1 MLPKVIKNEMDID
14 EAMKN
19 LLLDDFSV
27 YGDDAALFAKTQKRI
42 SDNTYTVTIPMSYIR
57 ILSVLPEENQPKDGR
72 LAVYVIDAGGI
83 NEIFLDLNLGA
94 KNNAGLW
101 NREDGKERE
110 NSTKPAADP
119 AKVMRTALG
128 RMMAR
133 TIPEIS
139 FYPVVNGQKADN
151 KEVVEELKRTRLLFQ
166 AAGKTYII
174 SQFALPTLGQRIE
187 LKGKALQEPC
197 LERDIFI
204 AKRLQS
210 KKNIQF
216 VIKAAN
222 GLGKV
227 FMAASD
233 VYKPLPMT
241 VIEQIYHEFGAE
253 DGLGKKMRCEGW
265 EIDHSMS
272 RIRFSFLDYGKASEM
287 AFLYGLDENEA
298 AIPGVEIISS
308 DIGDYAF
315 TIRGF
320 WKVKRG
326 YLYSDEVSRKHTGE
340 IDVEEIIDE
349 VRHTIFERY
358 TLLPERFMEL
368 LETDIT
374 PDSVREA
381 AEALKRAR
389 QAVPDTGATGIMP
402 DDAVGSTADDDTA
415 ARAREALERAE
426 KRANR
431 QFRDHSKL
439 LDGIVKKIMKVI
451 TTSSLQY
458 KKDWTERVVEDLDPA
473 VSYTAYD
480 IMSLILDTQIMTRS
494 DNTAEKMRKSM
505 MKLPYLDYAR
515 YRDDVIDKLTLFRT
529 RNKENSDEA
538 EENAANQLCLLPA

>member
-1 MLPKVIKNEMDID
+1 
-14 EAMKN
+14 
-19 LLLDDFSV
+19 
-27 YGDDAALFAKTQKRI
+27 
-42 SDNTYTVTIPMSYIR
+42 
-57 ILSVLPEENQPKDGR
+57 
-72 LAVYVIDAGGI
+72 
-83 NEIFLDLNLGA
+83 
-94 KNNAGLW
+94 
-101 NREDGKERE
+101 
-110 NSTKPAADP
+110 
-119 AKVMRTALG
+119 
-128 RMMAR
+128 
-133 TIPEIS
+133 
-139 FYPVVNGQKADN
+139 
-151 KEVVEELKRTRLLFQ
+151 
-166 AAGKTYII
+166 
-174 SQFALPTLGQRIE
+174 
-187 LKGKALQEPC
+187 
-197 LERDIFI
+197 
-204 AKRLQS
+204 
-210 KKNIQF
+210 
-216 VIKAAN
+216 
-222 GLGKV
+222 
-227 FMAASD
+227 
-233 VYKPLPMT
+233 
-241 VIEQIYHEFGAE
+241 
-253 DGLGKKMRCEGW
+253 
-265 EIDHSMS
+265 
-272 RIRFSFLDYGKASEM
+272 
-287 AFLYGLDENEA
+287 
-298 AIPGVEIISS
+298 
-308 DIGDYAF
+308 
-315 TIRGF
+315 
-320 WKVKRG
+320 
-326 YLYSDEVSRKHTGE
+326 
-340 IDVEEIIDE
+340 
-349 VRHTIFERY
+349 
-358 TLLPERFMEL
+358 MEL